1 MVILSA
7 RAKGTHRAEGTSL
20 LPKAKHHII
29 AFQGVLEKHKR
40 EQKNLGGNRG
50 FSLSSISR

>member
-40 EQKNLGGNRG
+40 AQKNLGGNRG